1 MKKLTAYLLITFAI
15 LISGCQA
22 ENNEPEVNEPVDELA
37 EYKVAISS
45 ILETKLKALNE
56 GDFDL
61 YMSTITG
68 EDTYYYNEQ
77 KRWYDEMM
85 TPDITNITLELE
97 ELVLNSETELIA
109 TIHQTHSYTE
119 EFDFSYEIVYK
130 LESGEWKDC
139 GYNFRV
145 SERDG
150 YTVMY
155 QEDETRISQFISLF
169 GKAHIVINNSFE
181 EGIDENFKLKLYTDR
196 ELFRQRTMPSMTW
209 LFTGWGEANESLKV
223 WTGHD
228 FIDPY
233 YGTFLHELV
242 HHVTMKMCNNNLPGW
257 MADGLAL
264 SYGSYVDV
272 GANSIESGDQSVD
285 EVKVTIE
292 WLETADML
300 TEDDRTVI
308 DLWYNASGM
317 FVEFLRA
324 EYGEDMI
331 NDMLYLAGEK
341 PYNDRSEN
349 PNFETDNAETQAEVF
364 EAIYGKTK
372 EELQEEYYNWLDVTY
387 GE

>member
-1 MKKLTAYLLITFAI
+1 VKKLTAYLLITFAI